1 MKKKDNTLIVDENK
15 YIKLSIVSQIG
26 DREEQ
31 QDSAGYFVTDN
42 KLFVT
47 VCDGMGGH
55 NGGRFASK
63 AASDNA
69 IKMFTCNI
77 VESDYIS
84 LLNDITVE
92 ADKKVSNLKDDKG
105 NALNAG
111 STMVSIIIDSDELFW
126 SSVGDSRLY
135 LLRKDEFIQVTVDHN
150 YKGYLK
156 EKLDNGQIDDEEYKK
171 EMVRGDALL
180 SYLGLDGL
188 ELIDYNS
195 EPFKLLSGDKLILMT
210 DGLYKILDDLE
221 ICNIITNFKNI
232 KECAKSLEKKLL
244 KKSKKNKINKD
255 NITYALINVK

>member
-1 MKKKDNTLIVDENK
+1 MKKKENTLIVDENNF
-15 YIKLSIVSQIG
+15 IKISIISRIG

-31 QDSAGYFVTDN
+31 QDSVGYFVTDN

-63 AASDNA
+63 TASDNA

-77 VESDYIS
+77 VENDYIS
-84 LLNDITVE
+84 LLKDITIE
-92 ADKKVSNLKDDKG
+92 ADKKVSNLRDDEG

-111 STMVSIIIDSDELFW
+111 STMVSIIIDNDELFW
-126 SSVGDSRLY
+126 ASVGDSRLY

-171 EMVRGDALL
+171 EMERGDALL

-221 ICNIITNFKNI
+221 ISNIIINFKNI